1 MSNKFVEELLDKAN
15 IVDIVG
21 QFIKLRKSGSNYFG
35 LCPFHPD
42 NHASLS
48 VSPKKRIFKC
58 FSCGTSGNVINFIQK
73 FKKISYGHAIKD
85 IAKLVGYTDQQIND
99 QFFKSNK
106 QLQINSKLYTLNA
119 EANEIFKSL
128 LFNDENKK
136 YLQYLLNRKL
146 SLEIIKK
153 FEIGFCGKTN
163 SNQIMYDLLT
173 NKEVNCNAKWNEND
187 LLDASLININEK
199 TLIINDY
206 FCNRITFPIRDKNG
220 FIIAFIA
227 RDISPTSE
235 LKYLTSKET
244 KLFSKSNTLYNFDKI
259 LSSKPETIILLEGNI
274 DLLSLYEA
282 GLDENKYG
290 PIALMGVAFTSDHLN
305 LLKSAKFIK
314 NILLWFDNDEAGKQS
329 TLTNGLKL
337 LQAGFNNVYIITNDT
352 KCKDVN
358 DLLVNYG
365 KQKVLDILQNDEKI
379 DFLIFYINK
388 KLCNVSKI
396 NVTRIT
402 YDLLQLVKSYGNQ
415 LLWNKYCKLIATKT
429 NLDINDINQTLEK
442 IIPQSSLLTNKH
454 VQKPKV
460 VHPLLKKLDK
470 LFVNLLFCLIY
481 DPTNAQYVYELLQY
495 KHMNIGLSDDY
506 IYIIKKYAVTDF
518 NPHDIIN
525 DQTKLLQQLFDTKK
539 ISQKAFLEVKK
550 MALDYHV
557 YNARNLTISS
567 SKTKCLALTE
577 CINDCYRNILLLQY
591 KSQLNNHDIS
601 QDEKN
606 KIKAKVKSLNI
617 EINAFKKKKKTK
629 YHF

>member
-73 FKKISYGHAIKD
+73 FKKISYGQAIKD

-153 FEIGFCGKTN
+153 FEIGFCGKAN

-290 PIALMGVAFTSDHLN
+290 PIALMGVAFTLDHLN

-329 TLTNGLKL
+329 TSTNGLKL

-379 DFLIFYINK
+379 DFLTFYINK

-442 IIPQSSLLTNKH
+442 IIPQSSLLTNKY

-460 VHPLLKKLDK
+460 VHPLLMKLDK

-591 KSQLNNHDIS
+591 KSQLNNRDIS